1 VKNPF
6 SEEDLSGFVFAALGM
21 IVIVFAGLFLGV
33 ATDLGSGLLSS
44 SNSGEK
50 LQAENDE
57 LLRRIN
63 KLEVSIEKIVK
74 RQAVAQ
80 KNREHLG
87 HWNELEKQVISAHK
101 EVTILQQLTRNEQ
114 EAIKLITEGKEAY
127 RIQYREHVRTGAIGK
142 KFETITTR
150 IGKKYHEVCI
160 TEVDPVGVS
169 ISHRDGAKRLGF
181 REMPK
186 DWQQKLIYSAAECAE
201 AVAAEQKQ
209 QIVQNKR
216 NERYDVELGKV
227 RKTESARRKFSEL
240 LRQIASV
247 NRKHSTAKLEAS
259 LARNKVSYQ
268 QSLRMR
274 RTYSSSSYRYRYY
287 NSSTGSYY
295 STGYR
300 PRYRV
305 TSIGSKSVPGS
316 LETWEQ
322 RAVRYERATAIYA
335 AKLAS
340 LRSRLASVDPSYAP
354 YPATSP

>member
-1 VKNPF
+1 MKNPF
-6 SEEDLSGFVFAALGM
+6 SEADLSGVVFAALGM
-21 IVIVFAGLFLGV
+21 IVVVFTGLFLGV
-33 ATDLGSGLLSS
+33 ATDLGSGLLSFS
-44 SNSGEK
+44 HAGEK

-63 KLEVSIEKIVK
+63 ELEVGIVKIVK

-80 KNREHLG
+80 KNREGFG
-87 HWNELEKQVISAHK
+87 HGNELKKQVASAHK
-101 EVTILQQLTRNEQ
+101 EVTILQQLIKNEK
-114 EAIKLITEGKEAY
+114 ESIKLIMEGKEAY
-127 RIQYREHVRTGAIGK
+127 RMQYREYVRTEAIGK
-142 KFETITTR
+142 KFKTITTR
-150 IGKKYHEVCI
+150 IGKKYHDVCI

-201 AVAAEQKQ
+201 AAAAEQKQ
-209 QIVQNKR
+209 QIVQNKKNIRR
-216 NERYDVELGKV
+216 NVEREKV
-227 RKTESARRKFSEL
+227 NKTESARRKVNEL

-247 NRKHSTAKLEAS
+247 NRKHSAANLEAR

-268 QSLRMR
+268 QSLRMSR
-274 RTYSSSSYRYRYY
+274 AYSSSSYGYRYY

-300 PRYRV
+300 PRYRIS
-305 TSIGSKSVPGS
+305 SIGSKSVPGS

-322 RAVRYERATAIYA
+322 RAVRYERATAKYA
-335 AKLAS
+335 VQLTNLNA
-340 LRSRLASVDPSYAP
+340 RLAASRGY
-354 YPATSP
+354 